1 MSWPVSYENA
11 GTPDEDMS
19 VWQHDLDHYRGG
31 ERKLLEENDVLKA
44 KLSSLQSTTCP
55 VSEKQAVEDEL
66 HATAVT
72 LKKLQE
78 DYYVLADELELSR
91 VAFGKEGNKSAVP
104 ARSGGDHA
112 AKGVAHSE
120 ELEEVKDENARLH
133 ESLAAYDE
141 KAAGVQ
147 TYVAGLEQVIEFLK
161 KQSRSSKTPP
171 TPLYSPPHT
180 ARRPPSR
187 SAPSSST
194 PAMNSPVLPT
204 LSSVLRLPSRNLS
217 STSSDPLTSPF
228 R

>member
-11 GTPDEDMS
+11 GTHDEDMP
-19 VWQHDLDHYRGG
+19 VWQHDLGDYREG
-31 ERKLLEENDVLKA
+31 ERKLLAENDVLKA
-44 KLSSLQSTTCP
+44 KLSSLQATTCP

-66 HATAVT
+66 HATAAA

-78 DYYVLADELELSR
+78 DYYVLADELDHSR
-91 VAFGKEGNKSAVP
+91 VVFGKEGMKSTVP
-104 ARSGGDHA
+104 TRSGGDHA

-133 ESLAAYDE
+133 ESLAAYD
-141 KAAGVQ
+141 KKVAGVQ

-180 ARRPPSR
+180 ARRPSR
-187 SAPSSST
+187 SAPSST
-194 PAMNSPVLPT
+194 PAMNPPVLPT

-228 R
+228 W